1 MTSEVLPEG
10 TEDLI
15 ERALREDIGDGDHT
29 SLSTIP
35 AVAHGGARLLVK
47 GTGVLAGVELA
58 EAICKHFDPGLKLRV
73 LIQDGAQVV
82 PNDVAFTITGTS
94 RSILIVERQ
103 ILNFMQRM
111 SGIATLTR
119 RFVNE
124 LEGTG
129 CRVLD
134 TRKTTPTLRSIE
146 KWAVRIGGGTNHRH
160 GLYDMVMI
168 KDNHAD
174 FAGGIPQAIR
184 AAKAYLARQS
194 LDLPIEVETRNLEEV
209 EQVLTEGGI
218 QRIMLDNYGFDEL
231 RQAVARIGG
240 HFPTEASGGITLE
253 NARQYAL
260 CGVDFISVGALT
272 HSAGSMDLSLKAL
285 S

>member
-1 MTSEVLPEG
+1 VLPEG
-10 TEDLI
+10 TDDLI

-35 AVAHGGARLLVK
+35 VEAHGGARLLVK

-58 EAICKHFDPGLKLRV
+58 EAICHRFDPGLRIRV
-73 LIQDGAQVV
+73 LIQDGALVA
-82 PNDVAFTITGTS
+82 PGDVAFTISGSS
-94 RSILIVERQ
+94 RSILIVERL

-124 LEGTG
+124 LDGTG
-129 CRVLD
+129 CHVLD
-134 TRKTTPTLRSIE
+134 TRKTTPTLRAIE
-146 KWAVRIGGGTNHRH
+146 KWAVRIGGGRNHRH
-160 GLYDMVMI
+160 GLYDLVMI
-168 KDNHAD
+168 KDNHVD
-174 FAGGIPQAIR
+174 FAGGIPRAIR
-184 AAKAYLARQS
+184 AAQEYLAGRG
-194 LDLPIEVETRNLEEV
+194 LDLPIEVETRNLREV
-209 EQVLTEGGI
+209 EQVLATGGV
-218 QRIMLDNYGFDEL
+218 QRIMLDNYSFNDL
-231 RQAVARIGG
+231 RAAVTLIAGR
-240 HFPTEASGGITLE
+240 FETEASGGITLE

-285 S
+285 A